1 MLITFDIIFILN
13 PYTCVLTPTCSTQP
27 QLISLNPIIQLIS
40 PFNNYTYLTSTQ
52 PPVVSFNSIMQLISP
67 FKNYTSYDSKKFFLE
82 IQVGCA
88 GIKKMIL
95 YLYMIKYFFY
105 SNIGVAFIISLIYIF
120 IYIARRIKITER
132 IVQDYPAPAIAHPPP
147 VYPPPPHQ
155 HEFPIA
161 NAPPPPPPP
170 PNHHEFPIANA
181 PPTPWATKVPYAP
194 YAPY

>member
-1 MLITFDIIFILN
+1 VLITFDIIFILN
-13 PYTCVLTPTCSTQP
+13 PYTCVLTPKCSTQP

-40 PFNNYTYLTSTQ
+40 PFKNYTYSTQ
-52 PPVVSFNSIMQLISP
+52 PTVVSFNSIMQLISP

-88 GIKKMIL
+88 GIKKNDSL
-95 YLYMIKYFFY
+95 FYMIKYLFY

-120 IYIARRIKITER
+120 IFIARRIKITER

-147 VYPPPPHQ
+147 VYPPLPHH

-161 NAPPPPPPP
+161 NAPPP

-181 PPTPWATKVPYAP
+181 PPTPWPTKVPYAP